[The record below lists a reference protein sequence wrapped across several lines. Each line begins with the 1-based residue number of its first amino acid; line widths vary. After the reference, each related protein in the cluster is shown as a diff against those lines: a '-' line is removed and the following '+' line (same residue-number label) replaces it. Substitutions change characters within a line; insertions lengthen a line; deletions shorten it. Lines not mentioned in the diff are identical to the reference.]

1 MKKTMTIVAS
11 MMLAVVLMGADKK
24 DKVMTKEKGVYV
36 VNTTELA
43 KDVVGYE
50 GPTPLKV
57 YIRKN
62 MIEKIE
68 FLPNDE
74 TPRYWKAAAQH
85 LQNKWDGKTVKEA
98 KSMKVDGR
106 TGATYSSDAVKEN
119 VKRALEYYEKNK

>member
-11 MMLAVVLMGADKK
+11 LVLAVVLTSADKNP
-24 DKVMTKEKGVYV
+24 KVMTLEKGIYV

-62 MIEKIE
+62 KIEKIE

-85 LQNKWDGKTVKEA
+85 LQNKWDGKSVKQA
-98 KSMKVDGR
+98 KTMKVDGR